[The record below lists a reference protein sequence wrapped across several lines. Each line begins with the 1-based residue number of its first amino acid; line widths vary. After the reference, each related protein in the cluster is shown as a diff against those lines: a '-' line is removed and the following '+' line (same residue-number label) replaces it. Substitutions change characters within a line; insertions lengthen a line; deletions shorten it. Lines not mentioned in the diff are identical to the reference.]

1 MKSINRRDNLVKN
14 MTNHQKIIIFLQA
27 LVKEAVDDGFLMRR
41 ITLIKYLYLLDVYM
55 AQETGK
61 KFTDINWIFWK
72 FGPYSNDANALIDEL
87 VASNLVQEKVIET
100 KYENDFVQYEPI
112 KNSPTRKDVWKIFPP
127 KVLVKIFNKD
137 LSRFM
142 DDTYKLLDYV
152 YFDTEPMKNVNVKD
166 KLKFDNLS
174 KDIEADNIVL
184 KPISNTKFNKMRKQL
199 VKRTKLE
206 NEKLFPEFEDN
217 LLEEFDKEFFKENS
231 IELVSGKV
239 VFK

>member
-1 MKSINRRDNLVKN
+1 MTKHKN
-14 MTNHQKIIIFLQA
+14 IMIFLQA
-27 LVKEAVDDGFLMRR
+27 LVKEAADEGFLMRK

-55 AQETGK
+55 AQETGE

-72 FGPYSNDANALIDEL
+72 FGPYSNDANSLIDEL
-87 VASNLVQEKVIET
+87 VSSNLVQEKVIET
-100 KYENDFVQYEPI
+100 RYENDFVQYEPVE
-112 KNSPTRKDVWKIFPP
+112 NSPTRKDVWKIFPP

-152 YFDTEPMKNVNVKD
+152 YFDTEPMKDVNVKD

-174 KDIEADNIVL
+174 KDIEPADIVL
-184 KPISNTKFNKMRKQL
+184 KPISNTKFNKVRKQL
-199 VKRTKLE
+199 VKRKKVE
-206 NEKLFPEFEDN
+206 NKKLFPEFEDN
-217 LLEEFDKEFFKENS
+217 LLEEFDEEFFKENS

-239 VFK
+239 IFK